1 MFQIVKTTKASKLI
15 KDYQKV
21 YLELSRTSTMKLF
34 FVIILHRRTS
44 TGFLIRLLVLTES
57 LMCELCSILN

>member
-34 FVIILHRRTS
+34 FAIILHRRTS